1 MAKRVTLA
9 FVMAAL
15 LTIGIA
21 GAAFAD
27 YPWETSGDGDGH
39 TANGLPGDFCTTNRD
54 AEGTIAYNHHSGKE
68 TCRK

>member
-27 YPWETSGDGDGH
+27 YPWETDGDGDGVSE
-39 TANGLPGDFCTTNRD
+39 NGTPGDFGCTTGGGL
-54 AEGTIAYNHHSGKE
+54 GTLAYNHHSGKE
-68 TCRK
+68 MCRK